1 LHCPEAPPA
10 HETALAGVRLL
21 TPRVFRDARGVF
33 RETWRQDAYA
43 AAGVGPTFVQ
53 DNASTSA
60 AGVVRGL
67 HFQHPRGQ
75 GKLVSVLR
83 GRVWDVAV
91 DVRRGSPTFGRW
103 TGHELSDDNGHQLW
117 VPAGFAHG
125 FAALTDEAV
134 VSYRCTAYYD
144 PGADLAVRWDDPALS
159 IPWPVKAPQVSTKD
173 RGAPLLAEIPPEHL
187 PHFEPR
193 S

>member
-1 LHCPEAPPA
+1 LRSPEALPA

-21 TPRVFRDARGVF
+21 KPRIFRDARGVF

-43 AAGVGPTFVQ
+43 AAGVGPAFVQ

-67 HFQHPRGQ
+67 HFQHPQGQ

-83 GRVWDVAV
+83 GMVWDVAV

-117 VPAGFAHG
+117 IPAGFAHG
-125 FAALTDEAV
+125 FAALTDGAV
-134 VSYRCTAYYD
+134 VAYRCTRYYD
-144 PGADLAVRWDDPALS
+144 PEAEGTVRWDDPAIGIS
-159 IPWPVKAPQVSTKD
+159 WPVADARLSERD
-173 RGAPLLAEIPPEHL
+173 AAAPLLAEMDAGRLPPYH
-187 PHFEPR
+187 PR
-193 S
+193 E